1 MAVLPGLRHGSSSP
15 DQSAGSPGSA
25 PGPAPGG
32 RCNVTPFPEG
42 RPKASASAAGGG
54 AVDSVPPGSGGR
66 TAPENAPGTPS
77 GRPKAAAD
85 SGSTAGRS
93 NGRGASRGVVPFDSG
108 APGAAGRTQGSPS
121 DSLITIQPASAA
133 VKSA

>member
-1 MAVLPGLRHGSSSP
+1 
-15 DQSAGSPGSA
+15 
-25 PGPAPGG
+25 
-32 RCNVTPFPEG
+32 VTPFPAG

-54 AVDSVPPGSGGR
+54 AVDSVLPGSAGR

-108 APGAAGRTQGSPS
+108 APGAAGRTQ
-121 DSLITIQPASAA
+121 
-133 VKSA
+133 

>member
-32 RCNVTPFPEG
+32 RCNVTPFPAG

-54 AVDSVPPGSGGR
+54 AVDSVPPGSARTHRPGERAGHPVRAAEGGR
-66 TAPENAPGTPS
+66 
-77 GRPKAAAD
+77 RL
-85 SGSTAGRS
+85 GSTAGRS